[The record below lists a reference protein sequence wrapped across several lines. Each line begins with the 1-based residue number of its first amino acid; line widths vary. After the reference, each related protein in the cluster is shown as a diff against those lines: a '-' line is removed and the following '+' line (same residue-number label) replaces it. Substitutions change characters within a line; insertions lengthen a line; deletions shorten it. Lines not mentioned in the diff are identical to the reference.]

1 MSIDPSPAS
10 EGELDVVA
18 FVAFIDDGR
27 AMLSRPTRFDF
38 RKLSPADRAA
48 LARLAKVARR
58 QPGEIWKVGA
68 GMESRLPKV
77 AASAL
82 AEIFERMASGGTF
95 NLVPADRAVTTQEA
109 ADHLGMSRQ
118 YLVRLLDAKA
128 LPSHKVGSHR
138 RVKFADLQAYAV
150 SRDKR
155 RRAAVDEMVKLSQRT
170 GLQD

>member
-18 FVAFIDDGR
+18 FVAFIDDGC

-58 QPGEIWKVGA
+58 QPGEIWKAGA
-68 GMESRLPKV
+68 VMESRLPKV

-118 YLVRLLDAKA
+118 YLVRLLDAKV

-155 RRAAVDEMVKLSQRT
+155 RRSAVDEMVKLSQRT
-170 GLQD
+170 GLYD